1 MSWRSLLV
9 AAATIAVLAISV
21 VALRHLLAD
30 TEWSAV
36 MTAVRAL
43 PTAALAGAA
52 VLTVL
57 SYTILTGFDVV
68 ALRLVGRP
76 VPYASVALAAFTSY
90 IFSHNLGFAALTG
103 GAARYRIYRRHG
115 VPFVDVGQIMIV
127 AGVTFWLGAVLLLGL
142 SFVILPSLPPVA
154 HRAVS
159 PAFQTAA
166 GLSLLALLA
175 AYMIAL
181 VRFDGRAIRLWRWSL
196 RLPTWRMAIVQFA
209 LGTGDLLVATGVLF
223 VLLPAPDL
231 GLYPAVLVSY
241 LLAIVASLLVHAPGG
256 LGVFEVVMIAAL
268 PQIDRPALVAA
279 LLAFRLI
286 YYLIPLAIGGLLFVG
301 HEIVALRR
309 PCVGDR
315 FRSIDDPS

>member
-9 AAATIAVLAISV
+9 AAATLAVLAISV

-30 TEWSAV
+30 TQWSAV

-52 VLTVL
+52 MLAVL
-57 SYTILTGFDVV
+57 SYGILTGFDVV

-115 VPFVDVGQIMIV
+115 VPLADVGQIMIV

-142 SFVILPSLPPVA
+142 SLVLLPSLPPVA
-154 HRAVS
+154 HRAIS
-159 PAFQTAA
+159 PGFQTAA
-166 GLSLLALLA
+166 GLCLLALLA
-175 AYMIAL
+175 AYMVAL
-181 VRFDGRAIRLWRWSL
+181 GRLGGRAIRLWRWPL

-209 LGTGDLLVATGVLF
+209 LGTGDLLVAASVVF
-223 VLLPAPDL
+223 VLLPQPAIM
-231 GLYPAVLVSY
+231 LYPAVLVGY
-241 LLAIVASLLVHAPGG
+241 LFAIVTSLLVHAPGG

-268 PQIDRPALVAA
+268 PQVDRPGLVAA

-301 HEIVALRR
+301 HELVGLRR
-309 PCVGDR
+309 PCVDDGV
-315 FRSIDDPS
+315 RSFDDHP